1 MAESYLYLEASEH
14 VDQEWMSHGVCH
26 LEDAFLGQER
36 LDLVP
41 GDDVALLQGLDGEV
55 LAGVLV
61 LGQNDLKQKN
71 SSLPTLFSTL
81 LTCVGLNIR
90 CLRLPFATSI
100 CNGNTAWSYDQHRR
114 KAQLVIR

>member
-1 MAESYLYLEASEH
+1 MAENYLYLEASEH
-14 VDQEWMSHGVCH
+14 VDQEWVSHGVCH

-61 LGQNDLKQKN
+61 LSQNDLEQKN
-71 SSLPTLFSTL
+71 SSLPSLFSTL
-81 LTCVGLNIR
+81 LTCVRLNIQK
-90 CLRLPFATSI
+90 TS
-100 CNGNTAWSYDQHRR
+100 SD
-114 KAQLVIR
+114 